1 MQASLGRAMTT
12 KYLTSQTIYFG
23 LFVSLLFLVSEP
35 AFAQWIFAARHIEG
49 RINQLTQDDQN
60 GKPAVQM
67 ATVVLNAQANKVY
80 ATVIN
85 MASQNPAVTIISQDS
100 SNLEL
105 KVSENNKRV
114 TLKVIPLSNQSS
126 EIMISANAPSDGETS
141 SASIAANSILK
152 ICNQMNKKCSL
163 GAN

>member
-1 MQASLGRAMTT
+1 MSAQLGRVMTT
-12 KYLTSQTIYFG
+12 KYPSLQTVCFG
-23 LFVSLLFLVSEP
+23 LLLSLLLLVSEP
-35 AFAQWIFAARHIEG
+35 ACAQWIFAAKHIAG

-67 ATVVLNAQANKVY
+67 ATVVLNAQANNVY
-80 ATVIN
+80 ATAIN
-85 MASQNPAVTIISQDS
+85 LANQNQAVTILSQDA

-114 TLKVIPLSNQSS
+114 TLKVIPLSNQTS
-126 EIMISANAPSDGETS
+126 ELMISANAPSDGEAS